1 MNRLIRYF
9 IERHL
14 VINLITIFI
23 LCIGIVISIKFIQR
37 EAFPNVNLDK
47 IQVDVIYP
55 GASPREVEQLLMTPI
70 ERELRALNGIDKMY
84 SMSFPGSGRI
94 YMEVDPAA
102 SNRSRLSSEVQL
114 AVNRASLPD
123 DLLNDP
129 VVTEVD
135 GAVFPIIRLA
145 IAAPMDELQLKRL
158 GDNIR
163 DDLLGIK
170 GVAKV
175 QILGGRKAEIRV
187 VADQKRMDEQH
198 ISVRDL
204 AQALQ
209 SWNVNMAGGNI
220 DTPKGQQSVR
230 IVGEF
235 TDAKDAANLILRAN
249 DRGDALRLGDVA
261 TVTETLE
268 QASSY
273 TEVKGESAISMII
286 LKKADGDIIDAV
298 DNIKQYIE
306 TVPARYGASVEVKSY
321 QDFSRFARMRL
332 GVLTSSGMMG
342 LALVFISLFLFLRLS
357 VALTTAWGLPIIF
370 MAGIA
375 IIFSLGITLN
385 LISMLGLIIV
395 LGMLVDD
402 AIVIGENITWH
413 MERGMT
419 PAEAAVKGTTEV
431 LGPVT
436 ASVMTTVVAF
446 VPMFFVS
453 GMIGK
458 FIVAIPIVV
467 ITLLM
472 LSWLESF
479 VFLPSHVAY
488 FTNPNKHPPERAWLM
503 KFENIYGWIL
513 ERAVHFR
520 WITILLSVLIL
531 IGAMVL
537 AKTSLSFQLFPPVG
551 VDEYIVRVTAPAG
564 TSLETMR
571 DHLRDVDRAMRVE
584 IKPEYLQ
591 ATILKSGDVSI
602 DEGDPLTQR
611 GSRYGMIRVIYEPA
625 VSRPDHDALEDM
637 RHLANTL
644 PQKYPQLDVNFTEIR
659 NGPPLG
665 RPLEAEI
672 SSYDNATAEKAAYGL
687 MGYLKTI
694 PGVTSIDSGL
704 QQGDAEMHV
713 VLDRELATYAGVDLA
728 TASQHVRAAVGGLV
742 VSNITRGTEEMDV
755 TIRFPEAHVNEV
767 NQLRTIQIPNQ
778 RDGLVPLYKIAHFE
792 EHTGFTTIRH
802 KDAIRI
808 VNVVADINADQITSI
823 QLNKL
828 VRDNAASWQ
837 GDVAGKVTVQYG
849 GEEEKNKESFESLVL
864 AFGFALMAI
873 FFILAIQFSNITYP
887 IIVMLAIPFG
897 IIGVIFSFYLHDM
910 FWKPMPLSF
919 FSSLGVIALTGVV
932 VNNSLVLLEFVQRAV
947 KEGVALK
954 DAVIQSGRRRLRS
967 VTLTSATTILG
978 LLPTAYGWGGLD
990 PFVSPMAL
998 ALSWGLIFSTVITM
1012 LTIPAVVMAVEDLK
1026 MFFLKLFR
1034 PQK

>member
-1 MNRLIRYF
+1 MHALIRYF
-9 IERHL
+9 VERHL
-14 VINLITIFI
+14 VINLITVFV
-23 LCIGIVISIKFIQR
+23 LCLGLVIAVKFMQR
-37 EAFPNVNLDK
+37 EAFPNVNLDR

-94 YMEVDPAA
+94 TMEVDPAA
-102 SNRSRLSSEVQL
+102 SNRARLSSEVQL
-114 AVNRASLPD
+114 AVDRADLPA
-123 DLLNDP
+123 DLPNEP
-129 VVTEVD
+129 VVTEID

-145 IAAPMDELQLKRL
+145 ISAPMDELQLKRL
-158 GDNIR
+158 GDDIK

-175 QILGGRKAEIRV
+175 QILGDRKAEIRIV
-187 VADQKRMDEQH
+187 VNPQRMAEER
-198 ISVRDL
+198 ISVRDIT
-204 AQALQ
+204 QALQ
-209 SWNVNMAGGNI
+209 AWNVNLAGGNI
-220 DTPKGQQSVR
+220 DTPEGQQSVR

-235 TDAKDAANLILRAN
+235 ANTADAANLILRAN
-249 DRGDALRLGDVA
+249 DRGDVLRLGDVA

-268 QASSY
+268 KANTYS
-273 TEVKGESAISMII
+273 EVKGQSAISMIV

-306 TVPARYGASVEVKSY
+306 TVPARYGAQVEIKTY

-357 VALTTAWGLPIIF
+357 VALTTAWGLPVIFAAGVSIIF
-370 MAGIA
+370 AA
-375 IIFSLGITLN
+375 GITLN
-385 LISMLGLIIV
+385 LVSMLGLIIV

-413 MERGMT
+413 MERGLSPT
-419 PAEAAVKGTTEV
+419 EAAVKGTVEV

-436 ASVMTTVVAF
+436 SSVMTTVVAF
-446 VPMFFVS
+446 VPMFFVT

-458 FIVAIPIVV
+458 FIVAIPMVV
-467 ITLLM
+467 ITLLL
-472 LSWLESF
+472 LSWMESF

-488 FTNPNKHPPERAWLM
+488 FTNPNKHPPERAWLV
-503 KFENIYGWIL
+503 KFENMYGWLL
-513 ERAVHFR
+513 ERAVRFR
-520 WITILLSVLIL
+520 WTTILLSFLSL
-531 IGAMVL
+531 IGVIVL
-537 AKTSLSFQLFPPVG
+537 AKTSMSFQLFPPVG
-551 VDEYIVRVTAPAG
+551 VDEYIVRVTAPPG

-571 DHLRDVDRAMRVE
+571 DHLRDIDRDVRAD

-591 ATILKSGDVSI
+591 ATVLRSGDVSI

-625 VSRPDHDALEDM
+625 VSRPGHDALVDM
-637 RHLANTL
+637 HTLAKDL
-644 PQKYPQLDVNFTEIR
+644 PQKYSGLEISFTEIR
-659 NGPPLG
+659 PGPPLG

-672 SSYDNATAEKAAYGL
+672 SSYEDGVAEKAAANL
-687 MGYLKTI
+687 IAYLKTI
-694 PGVTSIDSGL
+694 PGVSGIDSGL
-704 QQGDAEMHV
+704 KQGDEELHV

-742 VSNITRGTEEMDV
+742 VSNITHGTEEIDV
-755 TIRFPEAHVNEV
+755 TLRFPERGAEEV
-767 NQLRTIQIPNQ
+767 KQLRNVLVPNK

-792 EHTGFTTIRH
+792 QHTGFTTIRH

-808 VNVVADINADQITSI
+808 VNVVADIDADKITSI
-823 QLNKL
+823 ELNKR
-828 VRDNAASWQ
+828 VRDNAAQWQ
-837 GDVAGKVTVQYG
+837 GDLAGKVNVQYG

-873 FFILAIQFSNITYP
+873 FFILAIQFSNMIYP

-897 IIGVIFSFYLHDM
+897 IIGVIISFYVHDIV
-910 FWKPMPLSF
+910 WKPMPLSF
-919 FSSLGVIALTGVV
+919 FSSLGIIALTGVV
-932 VNNSLVLLEFVQRAV
+932 VNNSLVLLEFIQRAL

-1012 LTIPAVVMAVEDLK
+1012 LTIPAVVMALDDVK
-1026 MFFLKLFR
+1026 HAVLKLFR
-1034 PQK
+1034 RTQ